1 MKLINSTL
9 QLFGSINR
17 KVEFS
22 CNVCILPVSCGRP
35 ITPGNG
41 SIDTYQ
47 SILEGTEI
55 FFKCNPGFVPAG
67 KTRAVCTSDG
77 RWNPD
82 PAGLVCTGEVFQVQV
97 ITVGQYYIGAHSTTK
112 MGGEKT

>member
-1 MKLINSTL
+1 MNSTL
-9 QLFGSINR
+9 QFFGSINR

-47 SILEGTEI
+47 STLEGTEI
-55 FFKCNPGFVPAG
+55 FFKCNSGFVPAER
-67 KTRAVCTSDG
+67 TRALCTSDG

-82 PAGLVCTGEVFQVQV
+82 PAGLVCTGEIFQVQV
-97 ITVGQYYIGAHSTTK
+97 ITVGQHYIGAHSTTK
-112 MGGEKT
+112 MAGEENS